1 MKENFMITY
10 IELYRISYKVD
21 G

>member
-10 IELYRISYKVD
+10 IELYRISYKVN